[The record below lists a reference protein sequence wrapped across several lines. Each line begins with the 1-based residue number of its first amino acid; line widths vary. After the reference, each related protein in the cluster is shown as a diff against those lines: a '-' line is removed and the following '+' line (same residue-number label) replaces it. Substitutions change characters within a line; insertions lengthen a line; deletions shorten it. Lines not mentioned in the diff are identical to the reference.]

1 VGGPGQR
8 LNAASGVPELVDDS
22 ERTPVVEGD
31 VCRGCCRTARQV
43 RLHAGR
49 LRVASGNDQRLQ
61 DTGEPSHGATE
72 AFSPQRADWP
82 RWSVDEGDS
91 PVPQLDIVEHLGTR
105 TSYTYQREAL
115 AEALASD
122 SPVLTNA
129 DWAVANMRLVDA
141 ALAAAGIEREASV
154 KR

>member
-1 VGGPGQR
+1 
-8 LNAASGVPELVDDS
+8 
-22 ERTPVVEGD
+22 
-31 VCRGCCRTARQV
+31 
-43 RLHAGR
+43 
-49 LRVASGNDQRLQ
+49 
-61 DTGEPSHGATE
+61 
-72 AFSPQRADWP
+72 
-82 RWSVDEGDS
+82 
-91 PVPQLDIVEHLGTR
+91 VPQLDIVEHLGTR